1 MENYNIEDVV
11 MIYGHKAIIE
21 SIQNVENVKSEIQ
34 PNKIYVGKYVNK
46 KGYSDGTYRK
56 KKIYTPQ
63 NDELVILCSYNSIKP
78 YNEEESA
85 CTMIQ
90 KMFRGY
96 QGRKSFHSFVCCT
109 VWRKFDHI
117 HEYITLNNHDEIYKP
132 LIKTIKRDIKKGII
146 QFPSKCFSSN
156 SNQFSRVSTTSYES
170 SNYNENVPRLK
181 DKIDRTF
188 ATEMFHFFLTSK
200 EIILPYNLVH
210 KVLIKT
216 KKMLEENIKSSVI
229 NLDMSKKYKKMSMGN
244 FMMSYGCSIDLEY
257 HHPQICYC
265 NDSVIINRGN
275 HECSYMNE
283 VYGFYNEVLSK
294 YDNTIFDLF
303 QNIFELLGLAVN
315 VQNQIFV
322 VHGGLSRYQDITL
335 KEIDELDRKKQ
346 EILHPEQYEDIVIFD
361 LLWSDPQKKEGI
373 GGNARG
379 NNCITF
385 GPDVTEMFL
394 KNNNLDILIRSHQ
407 VPKTLKGIESHHEGK
422 CITLFSA
429 SNYCN
434 KIKNLGAAIIFNQ
447 DLTFEVQE
455 YMSPSLEVIR
465 ETFEENQKLREKVL
479 HCSKIVELEKNE
491 QKNNNKLSTEGLMND
506 IINCLSTIIC
516 NEKNSL
522 WNNLYKQ
529 DKDKKGVVH
538 INIWKEELGKLS
550 KAKKVPWIYLCRKLK
565 MIEDY
570 HVNYNN
576 ILSRFKINYAPN
588 EKFLNTEWKNEC
600 FEHLYE
606 ALLKADLSLRETLMV
621 FDKNLDGKVSFAE
634 FEQVLRD
641 LNIDLSNE
649 QIRILVRLINSNS
662 LCNNTNLQENDKIDV
677 AEFIGKM
684 RVCYRLSI
692 NKDYVNNEKI
702 QKLIETIGK
711 HILSDSADTANYHY
725 KFYEE
730 NNERHNSERR
740 KRSSVIKS
748 VALFQK
754 FKNYDNFG
762 NGNF

>member
-132 LIKTIKRDIKKGII
+132 LIKTIKRDIKK
-146 QFPSKCFSSN
+146 
-156 SNQFSRVSTTSYES
+156 
-170 SNYNENVPRLK
+170 
-181 DKIDRTF
+181 D
-188 ATEMFHFFLTSK
+188 
-200 EIILPYNLVH
+200 
-210 KVLIKT
+210 
-216 KKMLEENIKSSVI
+216 
-229 NLDMSKKYKKMSMGN
+229 
-244 FMMSYGCSIDLEY
+244 
-257 HHPQICYC
+257 
-265 NDSVIINRGN
+265 
-275 HECSYMNE
+275 
-283 VYGFYNEVLSK
+283 
-294 YDNTIFDLF
+294 
-303 QNIFELLGLAVN
+303 
-315 VQNQIFV
+315 QIFV

-762 NGNF
+762 NAKSIDITKSSKINFLEFLQAFYVVNKSKYSYVDEIWCHICTVIYENKVALKKCMKYLEDTMQGKITSIHFRYILLELNKILQEHNFEMNKPLTDEQIDLLAYTVETDDKVDYVEFFNSFKPTYIYSNN